1 MMSDLERMKG
11 YIRRTKIDPKTRDL
25 YSMRICDIVALHD
38 MPRFDLYDV
47 ICMAF
52 DYGMAKGYRMAKKE
66 DKERR
71 LQK

>member
-1 MMSDLERMKG
+1 MSDIERMKR
-11 YIRRTKIDPKTRDL
+11 YIRRTKIDPKSRDL
-25 YSMRICDIVALHD
+25 YTLRLSDIAALHD
-38 MPRFDLYDV
+38 MPRFGLCDV

-71 LQK
+71 FRK

>member
-11 YIRRTKIDPKTRDL
+11 YIRRTKINPKARDL
-25 YSMRICDIVALHD
+25 YSMRICEMAALHD
-38 MPRFDLYDV
+38 EPRFRLYDI

-52 DYGMAKGYRMAKKE
+52 DYGMAKGYRLAKKE

-71 LQK
+71 FRK